1 MLCIVELAQDT
12 RLKYVV
18 FSLIIIIYSRY
29 KSRRGFV
36 QLIFQELN
44 LSGLIVVEL

>member
-18 FSLIIIIYSRY
+18 FSLIIIIYRY